1 MFLSEPGQIGFYAVL
16 ALFFILTRTVL
27 ATTSRR
33 ARPLKAEPTRAQKL
47 SGLLNVLVLIFAVL
61 ITPLFG
67 YAGIAPLP
75 DWTYFLGLSLFVLGL
90 AIAPWAIRTLG
101 RNYST
106 QVLIYQGHQLVE
118 RGPYRFIRHPA
129 YTSGFLLAA
138 GWGLMAQSW
147 AAVVITATA
156 LAIGT
161 GYRIRVE
168 EKLLVSEFGEQY
180 KSYSRRVKR
189 LIPFVY

>member
-1 MFLSEPGQIGFYAVL
+1 MP
-16 ALFFILTRTVL
+16 
-27 ATTSRR
+27 
-33 ARPLKAEPTRAQKL
+33 RPLKAEPTRAQKL
-47 SGLLNVLVLIFAVL
+47 SGLLSILVLIFVVL

-75 DWTYFLGLSLFVLGL
+75 DWTYFLGLPLFVLGL
-90 AIAPWAIRTLG
+90 AIVSWAVRTLG
-101 RNYST
+101 RNYSP

-138 GWGLMAQSW
+138 GWGFMAQSW
-147 AAVVITATA
+147 AAVVITAIA

-168 EKLLVSEFGEQY
+168 EKLLISEFGEQY

-189 LIPFVY
+189 LVPFIY